1 MSRPPT
7 IKWSEE
13 LQSSNQIIGL
23 INGSTRIVYS
33 SWAAAELLHMQGMIK
48 FNIEPMINGF
58 KHFFIGHFFVEN
70 RCT

>member
-48 FNIEPMINGF
+48 FNIEPMLNGI
-58 KHFFIGHFFVEN
+58 KHFSIGHFF
-70 RCT
+70 C